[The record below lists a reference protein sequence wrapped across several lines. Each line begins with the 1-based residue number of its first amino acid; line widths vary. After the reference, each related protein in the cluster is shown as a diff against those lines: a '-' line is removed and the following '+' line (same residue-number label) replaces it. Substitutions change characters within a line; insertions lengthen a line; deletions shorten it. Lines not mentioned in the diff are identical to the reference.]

1 LVALLKRIYKCNVCG
16 NIVEVVHEGK
26 GQLVC
31 CGQPMQLLEEKTA
44 EPGKE
49 KHAPVL
55 EVSGDTVVVKVGSVQ
70 HPMEEGHYIEWIE
83 VSTDGEA
90 YRKYLKP
97 GDKPEASFKL
107 KAEKLTARAYCNMH
121 GLWRS
126 P

>member
-1 LVALLKRIYKCNVCG
+1 
-16 NIVEVVHEGK
+16 
-26 GQLVC
+26 
-31 CGQPMQLLEEKTA
+31 M
-44 EPGKE
+44 
-49 KHAPVL
+49 L
-55 EVSGDTVVVKVGSVQ
+55 EVSGDLVVVKVGSVQ
-70 HPMEEGHYIEWIE
+70 HPMEEGHYMEWIE

>member
-1 LVALLKRIYKCNVCG
+1 MALLKRIYKCNVCG

-31 CGQPMQLLEEKTA
+31 CGQSMQLLEEKTA